1 MSRRVQQVLDQSFGD
16 MSFWI
21 VADVQSHTYK
31 VDSNHHYFELIEKDP
46 GSSRILA
53 KISARAWGLGSAN
66 IRKFEQLTGRKFQSD
81 INALLSVVVQ
91 YHASYGLQLTVL
103 DIDANYTL
111 GQFQQQRENTIH
123 RLLTEN
129 STFIQRVGDELVTR
143 NRTLKLKAVIQRIA
157 VISSETAA
165 GYQDFTHT
173 LRENAEGYTFFI
185 TEFFTKVQ
193 GEHNARAIVE
203 RLLDIY
209 YSATPFDAVII
220 IRGGGSQSDLLL
232 FDNYELSRAVAKFPI
247 PIITGIGHQKNE
259 TIVDMVAHT
268 STKTPTKAAEFVIAH
283 NRAFED
289 QLKSIKQQ
297 IVINSHQAFPQYQQ
311 RLNRVRSAVVNKSL
325 DLLQQQRLRIG
336 KTSGTI
342 ANVPQAIINAQ
353 KKELAH
359 LQISLQRDTSDY
371 LEKKR
376 LLVNHLRKMI
386 SVMSPQRTLSRGF
399 ALVRQAGRIVTNA
412 QSVEE
417 GTVLTV
423 ELFNVEIKT
432 KVTSKKQKDGNKYD
446 L

>member
-1 MSRRVQQVLDQSFGD
+1 MSRRVQHVLDLSFAD

-31 VDSNHHYFELIEKDP
+31 IDSNHHYFELIEKDP

-66 IRKFEQLTGRKFQSD
+66 IRKFEQITGRKFQSD
-81 INALLSVVVQ
+81 INVLLSVVVQ
-91 YHASYGLQLTVL
+91 YHATYGLQLTVL

-111 GQFQQQRENTIH
+111 GQFQQQREHTIH

-129 STFIQRVGDELVTR
+129 STFIQRVGNELITR
-143 NRTLKLKAVIQRIA
+143 NRELRFKLVIQRIA

-165 GYQDFTHT
+165 GYQDFIHT
-173 LRENAEGYTFFI
+173 LKDNTEGYTFFI

-209 YSATPFDAVII
+209 YNGSAFDAVVI

-268 STKTPTKAAEFVIAH
+268 PTKTPTKAAEFIIDH
-283 NRAFED
+283 NRTFED
-289 QLKSIKQQ
+289 RLVHIRQQ
-297 IVINSHQAFPQYQQ
+297 IVINSHQAFSIHHQK
-311 RLNRVRSAVVNKSL
+311 LNRVRSAVVNKGL
-325 DLLQQQRLRIG
+325 DLLLQHRIRIG
-336 KTSGTI
+336 KISGTI
-342 ANVPQAIINAQ
+342 ANVPQTMINTQ
-353 KKELAH
+353 KRELAH
-359 LQISLQRDTSDY
+359 LQLSLKRNTSDY
-371 LEKKR
+371 MEKKR
-376 LLVNHLRKMI
+376 LLVDHLRKLI
-386 SVMSPQRTLSRGF
+386 RVMSPQRTLSRGF
-399 ALVRQAGRIVTNA
+399 ALVRQEGKIVTDA

-417 GTVLTV
+417 GTELTV
-423 ELFNVEIKT
+423 ELFNTEIKT
-432 KVTSKKQKDGNKYD
+432 MVTAKKPKDGNKYD